1 MFLRVFCPM
10 NSSRV
15 SRAQRGFTQYIV
27 LGILLIL
34 AAGAIAVFQSRKP
47 APSPNELTASL
58 TGSGGVTITSP
69 DNNATLTSPVHVTA
83 SVASGFTG
91 PVKTMQ
97 VFSDNTLVYQGKGTT
112 VDTSATLSASA
123 THNLTVLA
131 LKQNGLLEGSA
142 MVNVTIVTATPSPL
156 PLPPSASS
164 VAPLPPVPS
173 P

>member
-1 MFLRVFCPM
+1 MH
-10 NSSRV
+10 SSKGP
-15 SRAQRGFTQYIV
+15 SAQRGFIQYIV
-27 LGILLIL
+27 LCIVLVL

-58 TGSGGVTITSP
+58 TGSGGVTITTP

-83 SVASGFTG
+83 SVASAYAG

-97 VFSDNTLVYQGKGTT
+97 VFRDNTLVYQGAGTT
-112 VDTSATLSASA
+112 VDTNLALAA
-123 THNLTVLA
+123 GAVHNLTVLA
-131 LKQNGLLEGSA
+131 LKKNGSLEGSA
-142 MVNVTIVTATPSPL
+142 TVNVTIVTATPSPL

-164 VAPLPPVPS
+164 VPPLPPVPN

>member
-1 MFLRVFCPM
+1 MCALLSCMTTFKTPQT
-10 NSSRV
+10 
-15 SRAQRGFTQYIV
+15 QRGFIQYIV

-34 AAGAIAVFQSRKP
+34 AVGAIAVFKSRKP

-58 TGSGGVTITSP
+58 TGSGGVTITTP

-83 SVASGFTG
+83 SVASGFAG
-91 PVKTMQ
+91 PVKTIQ
-97 VFSDNTLVYQGKGTT
+97 DFADNTLMYQGKGTT
-112 VDTSATLSASA
+112 VDTNVTLTASA
-123 THNLTVLA
+123 THTLTVLA
-131 LKQNGLLEGSA
+131 LKQNGQLEGSA
-142 MVNVTIVTATPSPL
+142 LVTFTIFTATPSPF